1 MNDCN
6 GGRVYCVSFFLSA
19 SQIFSTKRKKMARAL
34 ALSSYPAGAH
44 HPNLDGRSEAPPVRY
59 LDNKIVRVHR
69 RVVLRASRGGQCDG
83 ARYAAAPEGV
93 WRVQDVSEEMR
104 LRRADRREVL
114 PLCPNWT
121 PL

>member
-1 MNDCN
+1 MLLC
-6 GGRVYCVSFFLSA
+6 FFLSFRLPNLI
-19 SQIFSTKRKKMARAL
+19 QQKERRWRGRWRCPPIRRA
-34 ALSSYPAGAH
+34 PIIQT
-44 HPNLDGRSEAPPVRY
+44 LDGRSEAPPVRY

>member
-1 MNDCN
+1 MTATVVVC
-6 GGRVYCVSFFLSA
+6 YCVSFFLSA
-19 SQIFSTKRKKMARAL
+19 SQIFSTKRKKMARAWRCPPIRR
-34 ALSSYPAGAH
+34 APIIQT
-44 HPNLDGRSEAPPVRY
+44 LDGRSEAPPVRY